1 MLFMDSGATMIMLP
15 VYFKFIS
22 KNWIYFQL
30 VSLLLNVVGTL
41 GLFLIIPESPKYLL
55 SKGRIA
61 DARTAL

>member
-1 MLFMDSGATMIMLP
+1 MDSATIILLP
-15 VYFKFIS
+15 LYFKFIS

-30 VSLLLNVVGTL
+30 ASLLLNIVGTL
-41 GLFLIIPESPKYLL
+41 GLFFIIPESPKYLL

>member
-1 MLFMDSGATMIMLP
+1 MLFMDSATMIMLP

-55 SKGRIA
+55 SKSRIA